1 LLLANGTTS
10 YCMVYGTLTSRQNIF
25 KRRPKLERDA
35 VPLSTILGWICG
47 HITAQVRILPVTP
60 FLFVGIGCHSIF
72 PSTKTYESGH
82 IWLRSPNFASK
93 YFALN
98 FIVAHIQIH
107 RQIECHVYRIG
118 FVLRILH
125 QNTLLLTS
133 LLLIFRF
140 IDKSSVTYIASGLIK
155 EGTVVHTLS
164 ESTWSN
170 MKSFVCSVAF
180 PYMLVTIVAAYDDSV
195 STSISVARCRLDCFE
210 MLPTYHHD
218 TCDYSREDYCQLV
231 GECQQVC
238 TCPYIYM

>member
-1 LLLANGTTS
+1 MLYHSVQFWDESADTS
-10 YCMVYGTLTSRQNIF
+10 PPRCASFQSH
-25 KRRPKLERDA
+25 
-35 VPLSTILGWICG
+35 LSCSLVSV
-47 HITAQVRILPVTP
+47 ATP
-60 FLFVGIGCHSIF
+60 FFLPRRRTSLVI
-72 PSTKTYESGH
+72 YD
-82 IWLRSPNFASK
+82 
-93 YFALN
+93 
-98 FIVAHIQIH
+98 
-107 RQIECHVYRIG
+107 